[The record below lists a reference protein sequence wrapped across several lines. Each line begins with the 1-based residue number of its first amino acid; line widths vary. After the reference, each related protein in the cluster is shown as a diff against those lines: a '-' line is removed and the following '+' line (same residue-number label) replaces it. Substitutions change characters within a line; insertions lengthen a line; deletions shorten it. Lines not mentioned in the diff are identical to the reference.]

1 MPRVP
6 IAIIAGLI
14 GFALY
19 VAAVMI
25 IADTVLTWHW
35 AFQAMYFVL
44 AGSLWVFPIRWL
56 MFWGAG
62 QR

>member
-1 MPRVP
+1 MSRIP
-6 IAIIAGLI
+6 IAIIAGLV

-19 VAAVMI
+19 VATVMI
-25 IADTVLTWHW
+25 LADYVLAWHW
-35 AFQAMYFVL
+35 TIQAVYFIT
-44 AGSLWVFPIRWL
+44 AGTLWVFPIRWL